1 MPNTEKSSALKK
13 SPILD
18 NRLLCMLWLFIG
30 VGYIT
35 FFGLLKNPFENTA
48 SVIAMDYPRLYWLWV
63 LFTIIALYLNITYM
77 YRRFEYPGK
86 AGRVCMYLSFACII
100 MTIIVPHAEP
110 EEDMLGTVIHWSSA
124 LLFGVFSAAAII
136 LFLYYKGKTN
146 RRYKAALI
154 SFAGVLALMILL
166 LILFAENGMIEK
178 IPMWYAYFLL
188 FTINFTGLYEGKKAA
203 VKA

>member
-63 LFTIIALYLNITYM
+63 LFTITALYLNITYM
-77 YRRFEYPGK
+77 YRRFEYPAK
-86 AGRVCMYLSFACII
+86 PAGCACI
-100 MTIIVPHAEP
+100 
-110 EEDMLGTVIHWSSA
+110 
-124 LLFGVFSAAAII
+124 
-136 LFLYYKGKTN
+136 
-146 RRYKAALI
+146 
-154 SFAGVLALMILL
+154 
-166 LILFAENGMIEK
+166 
-178 IPMWYAYFLL
+178 
-188 FTINFTGLYEGKKAA
+188 
-203 VKA
+203 